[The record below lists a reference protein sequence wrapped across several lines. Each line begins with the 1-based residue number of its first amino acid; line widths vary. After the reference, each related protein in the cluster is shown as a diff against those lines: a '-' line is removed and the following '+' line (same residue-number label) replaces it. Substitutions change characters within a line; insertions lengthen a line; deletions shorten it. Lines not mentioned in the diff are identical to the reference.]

1 MSNPAT
7 EDEITYH
14 DKIRN
19 NYIKKINHDIE
30 ESVRNKAMLSLKYDD
45 LNFKINVVQI
55 SIICIS
61 ASLTLIASLTSY
73 YNFESQAID
82 TITIIFTA
90 SITLIMAIYRFFK
103 LDDKKEK
110 ICNLLE
116 SYTLI
121 INKFKKFLVKVS
133 DFIIKVINVNEWEEI
148 ILNYKTEL
156 LDYYV
161 SIKENFDNIFS
172 YKEVIKYRNIYI
184 KLSLEQNFL
193 NNELDTIHY
202 CHKDTDY
209 LEYYNK
215 KNSCCY
221 STKSIDKKKFMLAKV
236 DSLNKRREEY
246 ESYQKITNQEH
257 YNNFCLKTDIEQH
270 SPKNLNSSS
279 EENFN
284 SDKFFSNS
292 SNQDSI
298 KKDKNIMET
307 NIDSVSN
314 ELNEKDVN
322 IEELPINNISNNLN
336 ERLKI
341 NIEKCL

>member
-1 MSNPAT
+1 MSVAAT
-7 EDEITYH
+7 EDEINYH

-19 NYIKKINHDIE
+19 NYIKKIKQDIE

-45 LNFKINVVQI
+45 LNFKINLVQI

-61 ASLTLIASLTSY
+61 AALTLIESLTSY
-73 YNFESQAID
+73 YDFESQVLD

-133 DFIIKVINVNEWEEI
+133 DFIIKVVNVKEWEEM

-193 NNELDTIHY
+193 NNELDTIRY
-202 CHKDTDY
+202 CHKDNDY
-209 LEYYNK
+209 LDYYDNK
-215 KNSCCY
+215 TCCY
-221 STKSIDKKKFMLAKV
+221 CYPKKIIDKNKFMKQKV
-236 DSLNKRREEY
+236 DIVNKRREEY
-246 ESYQKITNQEH
+246 ESYQKISNQEH
-257 YNNFCLKTDIEQH
+257 YNKFCLKTDIEQH
-270 SPKNLNSSS
+270 SPKFKS
-279 EENFN
+279 ECEEKTNF
-284 SDKFFSNS
+284 F
-292 SNQDSI
+292 
-298 KKDKNIMET
+298 
-307 NIDSVSN
+307 
-314 ELNEKDVN
+314 
-322 IEELPINNISNNLN
+322 
-336 ERLKI
+336 
-341 NIEKCL
+341 